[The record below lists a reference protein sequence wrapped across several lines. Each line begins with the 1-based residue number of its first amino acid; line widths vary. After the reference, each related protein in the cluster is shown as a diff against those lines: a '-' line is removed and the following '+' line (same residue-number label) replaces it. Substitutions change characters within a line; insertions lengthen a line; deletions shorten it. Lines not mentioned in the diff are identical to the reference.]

1 MGSSLPYSP
10 KLPMPSKTMN
20 IHSASRILAIFI
32 AITTICN
39 NIVVTEGGVIGINW
53 GRSTAQRLIPSVVV
67 DLLLQNHVP
76 AARIYTSEEDLLQA
90 FAGSGIDLTITIPD
104 WKKVATYDLAQAWV
118 SKKSPWRVMVGTEIF
133 GMAMNDTQLQ
143 SRMID
148 AFNYTQIAL
157 NDAGYGYVKAT
168 FPHPYIILDDFA
180 KPSEATIRESFRT
193 QFVRHLDIIRA
204 SGAPVCIEFFLVEL
218 MRVLNI
224 TDLSFAIADGRSS
237 HAITDV
243 GDAVYTDVFEV
254 AYDAFAWALE
264 KLGYGDVDFIITQ
277 VGWPT
282 DGFINANAATAER
295 FFEALLPYVASDRGS
310 HKLPGK
316 PIDIYLHALTDE
328 NLNPPFLAYGR
339 HWGIYR
345 SNGEPKYRVDLTGHG
360 RVMFPARARGI
371 KQMPHRWCVLGPT
384 EDEDDMK
391 VEEAYLFACATGDCT
406 SMYPKGSCS
415 GLDRWQNVSYAF
427 NMYFQAFFQDERA
440 CKFNGLGQVVT
451 EDPSTVGCVFPVEVV
466 KGQQE
471 NFKNVTGKGNRARR
485 LPELAEILVLLVLTF
500 WPLLLLYG

>member
-1 MGSSLPYSP
+1 MVLVFFNGTRKPPGTSLHAFRTVGP
-10 KLPMPSKTMN
+10 
-20 IHSASRILAIFI
+20 I
-32 AITTICN
+32 
-39 NIVVTEGGVIGINW
+39 
-53 GRSTAQRLIPSVVV
+53 
-67 DLLLQNHVP
+67 
-76 AARIYTSEEDLLQA
+76 QA
-90 FAGSGIDLTITIPD
+90 FAGSGIELTITIPD

-118 SKKSPWRVMVGTEIF
+118 SQKSPWFGPSNVTCVMVGTEII
-133 GMAMNDTQLQ
+133 GMAMNDTVLQ

-157 NDAGYGYVKAT
+157 NNAGYGHIKAT

-180 KPSEATIRESFRT
+180 KPSEATIRETFRT

-224 TDLSFAIADGRSS
+224 TDLSFAISDGRSS

-243 GDAVYTDVFEV
+243 GDVVYTNVFEV

-264 KLGYGDVDFIITQ
+264 KLGYGDIKFIVTQ

-295 FFEALLPYVASDRGS
+295 FFEALLPFVASDRGTS
-310 HKLPGK
+310 KLPGK
-316 PIDIYLHALTDE
+316 PINIYIHALTDE
-328 NLNPPFLAYGR
+328 NLNPPYFAYGR

-345 SNGEPKYRVDLTGHG
+345 SNGEPKYRVDLMGRG
-360 RVMFPARARGI
+360 RVMFPAPARGI
-371 KQMPHRWCVLGPT
+371 KQMPRRWCVLGPT
-384 EDEDDMK
+384 EDEHDGR

-415 GLDRWQNVSYAF
+415 GLNRWQNVSYAF
-427 NMYFQAFFQDERA
+427 NMYFQAFFQDEKA
-440 CKFNGLGQVVT
+440 CKFDGLGRVVT

-471 NFKNVTGKGNRARR
+471 NYKNVTKIAATKIGNIARQ
-485 LPELAEILVLLVLTF
+485 LPGLAEILVLLVSTF
-500 WPLLLLYG
+500 LALLFT